1 MVEESGNCPVPPC
14 SGSLYRYPS
23 AAPPGLAKFSQTCPQ
38 LASINTALAFP
49 RYPAS
54 TVPSQSARIS
64 VSIRTRKCLKVSAS
78 LSPLQQPLFA
88 SFSPLQLPLF
98 ASLSPLQLP
107 LFASLSPLQQPL
119 IAFPTPLQQPLIAS
133 PTPLQQPLIASPT
146 PLQQPLFLQPANSER
161 LRPTLHSF
169 YASQFADWLT
179 TTVQTLIQTCTRSKA
194 GYAVMQHWRR
204 RREYHTIFN
213 DRLAVIA
220 TLSTSHLGKLREAQP
235 PSTV

>member
-1 MVEESGNCPVPPC
+1 MGFVERLGRKVVVEESGNCPVPPC
-14 SGSLYRYPS
+14 SGSHYRYPS

-49 RYPAS
+49 RYIAS

-98 ASLSPLQLP
+98 ASFSPLQL
-107 LFASLSPLQQPL
+107 
-119 IAFPTPLQQPLIAS
+119 
-133 PTPLQQPLIASPT
+133 PLIASPT

-235 PSTV
+235 PSSV

>member
-14 SGSLYRYPS
+14 SGSHYRYPS

-98 ASLSPLQLP
+98 ASFSPLQLP
-107 LFASLSPLQQPL
+107 LFASLS
-119 IAFPTPLQQPLIAS
+119 
-133 PTPLQQPLIASPT
+133 PLQQPLIASPT

>member
-1 MVEESGNCPVPPC
+1 MRKAATVR
-14 SGSLYRYPS
+14 SLLA
-23 AAPPGLAKFSQTCPQ
+23 AAPTIGTHRLARQALQSSVRPVHNLPPSTPPSPSLGTQRQLPRPSL
-38 LASINTALAFP
+38 LASQSPSVLGN
-49 RYPAS
+49 AS
-54 TVPSQSARIS
+54 
-64 VSIRTRKCLKVSAS
+64 KVSAS
-78 LSPLQQPLFA
+78 L
-88 SFSPLQLPLF
+88 SPLQLPLF

-107 LFASLSPLQQPL
+107 LFAS
-119 IAFPTPLQQPLIAS
+119 
-133 PTPLQQPLIASPT
+133 PT
-146 PLQQPLFLQPANSER
+146 PLQQPLFPQPANSER

-169 YASQFADWLT
+169 YTSQFADWLT

-194 GYAVMQHWRR
+194 GYVVMQHWRR